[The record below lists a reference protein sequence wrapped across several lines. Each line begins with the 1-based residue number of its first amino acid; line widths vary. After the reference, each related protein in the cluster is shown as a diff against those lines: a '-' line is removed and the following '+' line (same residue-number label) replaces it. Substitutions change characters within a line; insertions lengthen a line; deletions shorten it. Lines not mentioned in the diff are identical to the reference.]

1 MKTTTRSQAC
11 CWHDT
16 YLEGKVNNFAFLNPF
31 TWLQRIPAH
40 PASQSCQMVDNMQL
54 QLCLERPFSNVGGC
68 PVQLDRP
75 RAWLKDGSTA
85 TAILTSW
92 TTRTL
97 AFWMYV
103 QGRSFIAQLWYID
116 LWNWYLDVCG
126 DHLCMAHHP
135 DIRQCAAGELTH
147 LQTFDP
153 LSAFLSFLLIF
164 WSPFIPRA
172 LHAVV
177 WHETWFQSKL
187 RFPFSPCLLHS
198 PVKMWQ
204 SSLEA
209 LDSDLATSSPLQRW
223 LHICLQCICY
233 S

>member
-1 MKTTTRSQAC
+1 MKTTTKSQAC

-92 TTRTL
+92 IMSGAICL
-97 AFWMYV
+97 DGLSKM
-103 QGRSFIAQLWYID
+103 SFIFWKSGGKPMLWGEVA
-116 LWNWYLDVCG
+116 LLAATMKKSQWKLS
-126 DHLCMAHHP
+126 HP
-135 DIRQCAAGELTH
+135 GMFGRLGMRWGCLR
-147 LQTFDP
+147 L
-153 LSAFLSFLLIF
+153 
-164 WSPFIPRA
+164 PRIT
-172 LHAVV
+172 VQ
-177 WHETWFQSKL
+177 W
-187 RFPFSPCLLHS
+187 P
-198 PVKMWQ
+198 
-204 SSLEA
+204 
-209 LDSDLATSSPLQRW
+209 
-223 LHICLQCICY
+223 
-233 S
+233 